1 MPSGGSPAPA
11 SAPTPRVL
19 LDTSAYSRFRAGDSR
34 VHDLVSAA
42 DVVIVPIIVL
52 GELYGAFEVG
62 SRTRENLLV
71 LTEFL
76 REPFVTVAPVSAAV
90 ARRYGRIYAALR
102 KAGTPIP
109 VNDMW
114 IAASAIDQGACLL
127 TFDQDFERVPGLD
140 RIVLDGT
147 ERGTED

>member
-1 MPSGGSPAPA
+1 MTSGGSAA
-11 SAPTPRVL
+11 AAPTPRVL

-34 VHDLVSAA
+34 VHDLVAA
-42 DVVIVPIIVL
+42 AEVVIVPTVVL

-109 VNDMW
+109 VKDMW
-114 IAASAIDQGACLL
+114 IAASAFDQGACLL
-127 TFDQDFERVPGLD
+127 TFDEDFERVPGLD

-147 ERGTED
+147 ELDSED